1 MDPRVKYIKGI
12 HPGLFLERILEQKG
26 LEIEPF
32 AHFIGEDL
40 QSLIPVIKAERNMN
54 ISLALKI
61 EKALGLEEGTLMILQ
76 IFHDIK
82 EEKRKLTKHIKP
94 DLSKLRAGLFW
105 DTKLEN
111 IDWIANKKFVIDRVN
126 ERGSDEEKELI
137 AMFYASI

>member
-61 EKALGLEEGTLMILQ
+61 EKALVFGRRYFDDSSG
-76 IFHDIK
+76 F
-82 EEKRKLTKHIKP
+82 
-94 DLSKLRAGLFW
+94 S
-105 DTKLEN
+105 
-111 IDWIANKKFVIDRVN
+111 
-126 ERGSDEEKELI
+126 
-137 AMFYASI
+137 